1 MKINKKKIQSFIL
14 VLLLFSP
21 FLVSAAGTV
30 SSGGDGTVSL
40 PNPLGDVKN
49 PNIVIGNII
58 AAILTLVGSLALLMF
73 VYGGLV
79 WMTAAGNKEK
89 VSKGKDI
96 LIWATIGMAVI
107 FSSYAMVK
115 FVLQGLGVSAE

>member
-1 MKINKKKIQSFIL
+1 MRINQKKIQSLLIIVF
-14 VLLLFSP
+14 LLLPLFTYAIEASD
-21 FLVSAAGTV
+21 
-30 SSGGDGTVSL
+30 GGGGTVSL

>member
-14 VLLLFSP
+14 ILFLFSP
-21 FLVSAAGTV
+21 FLVSAAGEVT
-30 SSGGDGTVSL
+30 SGGGGTVSL